1 MDADNEDDE
10 SEEEEDMDDINEEND
25 SNDGLRQIGGNEN
38 SKRLA
43 GPPISGK
50 DLNPDGGP

>member
-25 SNDGLRQIGGNEN
+25 SNDGLRKIGGNEN
-38 SKRLA
+38 SKHLA